1 MERRFNIFQSI
12 YIKIPL
18 LFVFILVI
26 AFQFIG
32 VFFIDQL
39 ETQTINQFKSQIN
52 NQVEFLVNNL
62 SPILSQEQ
70 SEIQQRNRLNQT
82 LDTFTSSN
90 RTDIRVINTEEYIIA
105 SNYNF
110 QDQAIGIKTNEE
122 AIKNALVNR
131 RTLAEE
137 IYLPNSRDHLYY
149 IVRPI
154 LEADTGDVLGVVAV
168 RSNMNTVYD
177 NMSSIMRLFIRS
189 ALLAVG
195 AGIIVAI
202 VLSQGLTRP
211 IQNIKEQAARI
222 SEGIYSYPAKVYG
235 QDELGELALTI
246 NELALK
252 VKEAQE
258 STESER
264 QRLDGVLKHMTDG
277 VIATDR
283 RGNVIMA
290 NQRANQLLKT
300 HSSQVHGMSIL
311 RLLGL
316 SEDYTIKDL
325 LQQDAEIMIRRQE
338 RSGLTVLKSEFSVI
352 RRESGFVTGVVCV
365 LTDVTEQEKTE
376 QERRDFVSN
385 VSHELRTPLTS
396 IKSYSE
402 ALQEGAWQDE
412 DVAPAFLEVIQ
423 SETNRMIRMIG
434 NLLDLSKMDGG
445 QYIMQLEYV
454 DFKRFLDHILDR
466 FDFMLESGEAT
477 KKYKIVRHYTPRDAY
492 VEIDQ
497 DRMIQVIDNIMNNAI
512 KYSPEGGT
520 ITVRLVEN
528 LEDITLSISDEGMGI
543 PAEDLGLLFDRFYRV
558 DRARSRQQGGTGLGL
573 AISKEVIELHGGRI
587 WAESKENEGS
597 TFFFTLP
604 YTSFDSINESWDD
617 TL

>member
-39 ETQTINQFKSQIN
+39 ETQTLNQFKSQIN

-70 SEIQQRNRLNQT
+70 SEVQQRNRLNQT
-82 LDTFTSSN
+82 LNTFTSSN

-110 QDQAIGIKTNEE
+110 QEQAIGIKTNEE

-131 RTLAEE
+131 QTLAEE
-137 IYLPNSRDHLYY
+137 IYLPHTKEHLYY

-154 LEADTGDVLGVVAV
+154 LASDTGDILGVVAV
-168 RSNMNTVYD
+168 GSNMNSVYD
-177 NMSSIMRLFIRS
+177 NMSSIMHLFIRS
-189 ALLAVG
+189 ALLAIG

-211 IQNIKEQAARI
+211 IQNIKEQATRI
-222 SEGIYSYPAKVYG
+222 SEGNYSYPAKVYG

-283 RGNVIMA
+283 RGNVIMV

-300 HSSQVHGMSIL
+300 HSEQVHGISIL

-316 SEDYTIKDL
+316 NQDYTIKDL
-325 LQQDAEIMIRRQE
+325 LQRDTEIMIRRQE
-338 RSGLTVLKSEFSVI
+338 RSGLTILNSEFSVI
-352 RRESGFVTGVVCV
+352 RRESGFVTGFVCV

-402 ALQEGAWQDE
+402 ALQEGAWRDE

-445 QYIMQLEYV
+445 QYVMQPEYV

-477 KKYKIVRHYTPRDAY
+477 KKYKIVRQYTTRDAY

-497 DRMIQVIDNIMNNAI
+497 DRIIQVVDNIMNNAI
-512 KYSPEGGT
+512 KYSPEGGV
-520 ITVRLVEN
+520 ITVRLTEN
-528 LEDITLSISDEGMGI
+528 LDEVTLSISDQGMGI
-543 PAEDLGLLFDRFYRV
+543 PTEDLEQLFDRFYRV
-558 DRARSRQQGGTGLGL
+558 DRARSREQGGTGLGL